1 MFEEK
6 NKKTISFQISLAVI
20 LAGVLFYLIQE
31 LVYSMEKTS
40 YNVFVV
46 LADFIGIFAII
57 ALILWMFFPKFQ
69 ALIKNIAIIL
79 CLSYVFLFL
88 FGHFFAPKSELLVPT
103 GNILVDFATLN
114 LSFIGLLILFFFTIG
129 MLVIFGMRFAKQEE
143 FAIYEKFVIILWLV
157 TLGIFSSIHWFTIRV
172 NTTFD
177 NFANLGISFL
187 PRNLELIYA
196 LFGAILLI
204 ISFFVGI
211 NKKTLTLLTL
221 LFINIIAFT
230 LVIGTIGQIGF
241 DFTDNLHTPY
251 IIGNFLILFGTIAL
265 AVCTFFIL
273 QMKYPK
279 SLATQP

>member
-6 NKKTISFQISLAVI
+6 NKKTLSFQISIAVI
-20 LAGVLFYLIQE
+20 LAGLLFYLMQE
-31 LVYSMEKTS
+31 LVYGMEGTS

-46 LADFIGIFAII
+46 LADFVGIFAII
-57 ALILWMFFPKFQ
+57 TFILWMFLPEHQ
-69 ALIKNIAIIL
+69 ALLRNIAIIL

-88 FGHFFAPKSELLVPT
+88 FGHLLAPRSLGET
-103 GNILVDFATLN
+103 GNILERFEDAD
-114 LSFIGLLILFFFTIG
+114 LSFIGLLILFFLTIG
-129 MLVIFGMRFAKQEE
+129 LLVIFGLRFKKQEE
-143 FAIYEKFVIILWLV
+143 FAIYEKFTIVIWV
-157 TLGIFSSIHWFTIRV
+157 TILGIFGFLHEYFIRAR
-172 NTTFD
+172 TTFD
-177 NFANLGISFL
+177 GRVALGISFL

-211 NKKTLTLLTL
+211 NKKILTLLVL
-221 LFINIIAFT
+221 LFVNIIAFT

-241 DFTDNLHTPY
+241 DFTERTHAPY

-279 SLATQP
+279 NSTKQ

>member
-6 NKKTISFQISLAVI
+6 NKKTLSFQISIAVLLSGI
-20 LAGVLFYLIQE
+20 LFYLIQE
-31 LVYSMEKTS
+31 LVYAMAKTS

-57 ALILWMFFPKFQ
+57 ALILWIFLPKFQ
-69 ALIKNIAIIL
+69 DLIKNIGIIL

-88 FGHFFAPKSELLVPT
+88 FGHLLAPRSLGVG
-103 GNILVDFATLN
+103 GNVLEQFSFLN

-129 MLVIFGMRFAKQEE
+129 LLVIFGMRFTKKED

-177 NFANLGISFL
+177 GFVNLGITFL

-196 LFGAILLI
+196 LFGAVLLI

-211 NKKTLTLLTL
+211 NKKILNLLTL

-241 DFTDNLHTPY
+241 DFSDRLHTPY
-251 IIGNFLILFGTIAL
+251 IMGNFLIIFGTIAL
-265 AVCTFFIL
+265 AVCTFFVL

-279 SLATQP
+279 SLAKSS

>member
-6 NKKTISFQISLAVI
+6 NKKTLFFQISIAVI
-20 LAGVLFYLIQE
+20 LTGILFYLMQE
-31 LVYSMEKTS
+31 LVYAMARTS

-46 LADFIGIFAII
+46 LADFVGIFAII
-57 ALILWMFFPKFQ
+57 ALILWMFLPKFQ

-79 CLSYVFLFL
+79 SLSYVFLFL
-88 FGHFFAPKSELLVPT
+88 FGHLLAPRSLGAGGNVLEQFAS
-103 GNILVDFATLN
+103 IN

-129 MLVIFGMRFAKQEE
+129 LLVIFGMRFTKQDE

-157 TLGIFSSIHWFTIRV
+157 TLGIFGSIHLYYIRV
-172 NTTFD
+172 FTTFD
-177 NFANLGISFL
+177 PFFVANLGITFL

-196 LFGAILLI
+196 IFGAVLLI

-211 NKKTLTLLTL
+211 KKKILSLLTL

-241 DFTDNLHTPY
+241 DFTDRMHTPY
-251 IIGNFLILFGTIAL
+251 IMGNFLILFGTIAL
-265 AVCTFFIL
+265 AVCTFFVL

-279 SLATQP
+279 SLAKQQ